1 MLVQAPASQAV
12 DLMQS
17 VLDHVHVPWEA
28 VRNGRAGRASKALA
42 TVSMSMLKVR

>member
-1 MLVQAPASQAV
+1 MLVQAPASPAI
-12 DLMQS
+12 DLM
-17 VLDHVHVPWEA
+17 LDHVHVPWEA